1 MILDHRLVTKVSQ
14 PPHVAQRCS
23 TRPSQAAAGV
33 GRGLKPTIASAT
45 VCGVPRQHD
54 SSCVELLTLQTLETT
69 KPPTGLTTEPP
80 MGLRPL
86 GLGLLLA
93 ESMSEVR
100 LSEVGGAPKQL
111 GEIIVGRAPQDKAA
125 GLLG

>member
-1 MILDHRLVTKVSQ
+1 MWHSDV
-14 PPHVAQRCS
+14 PPDR
-23 TRPSQAAAGV
+23 RKLLLEWAGV
-33 GRGLKPTIASAT
+33 SNPPSPQQLF
-45 VCGVPRQHD
+45 CGVPCQHD